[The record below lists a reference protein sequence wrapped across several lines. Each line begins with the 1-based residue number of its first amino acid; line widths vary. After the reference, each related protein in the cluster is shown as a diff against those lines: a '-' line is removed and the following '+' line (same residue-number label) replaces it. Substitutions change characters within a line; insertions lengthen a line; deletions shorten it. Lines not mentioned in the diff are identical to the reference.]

1 MSFPAKFALL
11 FIVFVDLLGQGLVFP
26 IINALIM
33 EPSSSFLPSTASDA
47 TRHLNYGLVIGVFFL
62 FWFLGAPYISKLSDV
77 IGRKNAILICLFGAL
92 AGYAITIVAL
102 YQSSLWLLILGRGIT
117 GFTAGN
123 QPIAQAAM
131 IDVSVDDADR
141 ARNMGYIITGISFG
155 LVGGPIIGGFLSDP
169 AIIGS
174 SASLT
179 LPFYAALGLVMI
191 GILLITVFFKD
202 TDRELQPF
210 VFRATEVFELLW
222 RIRKYPTVLRLTV
235 VFAFFHVTNIT
246 FYIFADNYLTSR
258 FGYGALGGSM
268 VMLTIGVALAFS
280 SSFLVVPTQKRI
292 DKKTILS
299 TNFVVWTLCTIAFI
313 ASPVAILC
321 FIPVFIFY
329 FVFGISYPTFLGLY
343 SASVS
348 DEEQGWI
355 MGITTAVFTLIAG
368 TMSLLGG
375 DLMTYD
381 IRSPFYIVIAAGI
394 LGTLVLSVAWRRP
407 EITLMTAIVSDRQ
420 EVADQTE

>member
-11 FIVFVDLLGQGLVFP
+11 FIVFLDLLGQGLVFP

-33 EPSSSFLPSTASDA
+33 EPTSSFLPSSASDA
-47 TRHLNYGLVIGVFFL
+47 TRHLNYGLVIGIFFL
-62 FWFLGAPYISKLSDV
+62 AWFLGAPYIAKLSDV

-179 LPFYAALGLVMI
+179 LPFYAALVLVMI
-191 GILLITVFFKD
+191 GIGLIMVFFKE
-202 TDRELQPF
+202 TDSKREPF
-210 VFRATEVFELLW
+210 VFRATEIVELLW
-222 RIRKYPTVLRLTV
+222 RVTKYPTALRLTA
-235 VFAFFHVTNIT
+235 VFIFFHITNIT
-246 FYIFADNYLTSR
+246 FYIFVDNYLTSR

-268 VMLTIGVALAFS
+268 VMLTIGVAGAIS
-280 SSFLVVPTQKRI
+280 STFLVAPVQRRLNKQ
-292 DKKTILS
+292 TILR
-299 TNFVVWTLCTIAFI
+299 TNFLVWALCTAAFI

-321 FIPVFIFY
+321 FVPVFIFY
-329 FVFGISYPTFLGLY
+329 FVFGVSYPTFLGLY

-348 DEEQGWI
+348 DEQQGWI
-355 MGITTAVFTLIAG
+355 MGITTAVFTLVAG
-368 TMSLLGG
+368 IMSLLGG
-375 DLMTYD
+375 DLMSID
-381 IRSPFYIVIAAGI
+381 IRAPFYIVIAAAI
-394 LGTLVLSVAWRRP
+394 LGIIVQHYAWKQSTIQR
-407 EITLMTAIVSDRQ
+407 ITAISPPTS
-420 EVADQTE
+420 EVIS